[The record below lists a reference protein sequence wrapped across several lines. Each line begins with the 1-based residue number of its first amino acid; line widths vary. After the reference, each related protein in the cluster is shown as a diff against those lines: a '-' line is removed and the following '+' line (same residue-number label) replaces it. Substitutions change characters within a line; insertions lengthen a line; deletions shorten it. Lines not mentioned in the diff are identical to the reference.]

1 MTIYAFIKRSALA
14 AGILGL
20 VGLSALVGASPSQA
34 AIINGGF
41 ETGDLTGW
49 LTIGESFIET
59 SEFGSGPSEGTYNAL
74 LLTGAA
80 EDGELG
86 SVSDSAIESF
96 LGLASGSFD
105 SLIGADAFEGSAI
118 QQTFTAKAGDIFSF
132 DWNFLTNEAT
142 PETEGFNDFAFVS
155 VNGIASKLADTSS
168 SFFSSSSN
176 DFDEE
181 TGFQN
186 LSYTVTDDG
195 TYTLGLG
202 VLDTRDNTMGSG
214 LLIDN
219 VKAVPEPTST
229 LGILAFG
236 AFSAVSVLKRKKQK
250 QA

>member
-1 MTIYAFIKRSALA
+1 MEIDRSCIKKLNRTD
-14 AGILGL
+14 
-20 VGLSALVGASPSQA
+20 
-34 AIINGGF
+34 
-41 ETGDLTGW
+41 E
-49 LTIGESFIET
+49 
-59 SEFGSGPSEGTYNAL
+59 
-74 LLTGAA
+74 
-80 EDGELG
+80 
-86 SVSDSAIESF
+86 IESF
-96 LGLASGSFD
+96 LGLASGSLD
-105 SLIGADAFEGSAI
+105 SLIGANAFEGSAI
-118 QQTFTAKAGDIFSF
+118 QQTFTAKAGDILSF

-155 VNGIASKLADTSS
+155 FNGIASKLAETSS
-168 SFFSSSSN
+168 SFLSSSSN
-176 DFDEE
+176 NFDEE

-219 VKAVPEPTST
+219 VKAVPEPTSI